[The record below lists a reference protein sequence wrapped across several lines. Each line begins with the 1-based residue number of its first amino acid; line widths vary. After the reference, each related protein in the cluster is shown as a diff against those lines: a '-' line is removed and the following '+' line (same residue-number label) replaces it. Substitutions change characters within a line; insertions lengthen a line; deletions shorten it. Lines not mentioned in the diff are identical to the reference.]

1 MERASSAAIGAA
13 IGAAATFLALRWT
26 AGRSHGRIGEGEE
39 EELDADVDEGSELSS
54 DDDVRTAA
62 DGVAAR
68 DAARWSDADA
78 PLKMLLCVN
87 IDLRDANGKSVTMTK
102 GKTCA
107 QCGHATLGAYR
118 KALSRSG
125 GRNALRV
132 WLRTGQM
139 KIAVKVPTQDELLA
153 LQTEAASRGL
163 VSCLI
168 RDAGHT
174 QIAPGSRT
182 VLAIGP
188 APERYFDFTKH
199 LKLL

>member
-1 MERASSAAIGAA
+1 MKTVAYFALGAGFGAA
-13 IGAAATFLALRWT
+13 TTLLAQRLMRSPSDQGSMADDDDDVDEVSEESSDDGVEVASQGLAAVEALRW
-26 AGRSHGRIGEGEE
+26 
-39 EELDADVDEGSELSS
+39 
-54 DDDVRTAA
+54 
-62 DGVAAR
+62 R
-68 DAARWSDADA
+68 DSDA

-87 IDLRDANGKSVTMTK
+87 VDLRDANGKPVSMTK

-118 KALSRSG
+118 KALTSQG

-139 KIAVKVPTQDELLA
+139 KIAVRVPTQVELTA
-153 LQTEAASRGL
+153 LHAEAARRGL
-163 VSCLI
+163 VCSLV

-188 APERYFDFTKH
+188 APEQYFDFTKH

>member
-1 MERASSAAIGAA
+1 MNVGYLALGAGL
-13 IGAAATFLALRWT
+13 GAAATLLTQRLMRSRPDPVCLADDDDDVGGVSEESSDDGIEVCSKGVAAVEALRW
-26 AGRSHGRIGEGEE
+26 
-39 EELDADVDEGSELSS
+39 
-54 DDDVRTAA
+54 
-62 DGVAAR
+62 R
-68 DAARWSDADA
+68 DCDA

-87 IDLRDANGKSVTMTK
+87 VDLRDANDRAVSMTK

-118 KALSRSG
+118 QALTSQG

-139 KIAVKVPTQDELLA
+139 KIAVRVPTQAELTA
-153 LQTEAASRGL
+153 LHAEAAKRGL
-163 VSCLI
+163 VCSLV

>member
-1 MERASSAAIGAA
+1 MKATACLAFGAGVATTLLIQRLTRSSPDRVSIAYEDDDDIDEISEDSSDENIEVASS
-13 IGAAATFLALRWT
+13 GAAAVEALGWR
-26 AGRSHGRIGEGEE
+26 
-39 EELDADVDEGSELSS
+39 
-54 DDDVRTAA
+54 
-62 DGVAAR
+62 DG
-68 DAARWSDADA
+68 DA

-87 IDLRDANGKSVTMTK
+87 VDLRDASGKSVSMTK

-118 KALSRSG
+118 KALTSPG
-125 GRNALRV
+125 GRNAVRI

-139 KIAVKVPTQDELLA
+139 KIAVRVPTQAELTA
-153 LQTEAASRGL
+153 LHAEAAHRGL
-163 VSCLI
+163 VCSLV

-182 VLAIGP
+182 VLAVGP